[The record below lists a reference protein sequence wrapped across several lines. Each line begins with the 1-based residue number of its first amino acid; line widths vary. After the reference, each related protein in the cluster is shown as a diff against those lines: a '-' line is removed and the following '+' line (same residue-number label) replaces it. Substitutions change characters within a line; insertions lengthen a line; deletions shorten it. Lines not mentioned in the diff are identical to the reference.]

1 MKNRRKRTGGNV
13 TVMADISRRSIL
25 SIIKQLG
32 EKNPPEG
39 RRRVRSQEPE
49 TPFFI

>member
-32 EKNPPEG
+32 EKIPRKGGVASDPRN
-39 RRRVRSQEPE
+39 RKH
-49 TPFFI
+49 FFS